1 LSYWLKQ
8 KLRIIKMGKRIKKSK
23 EKDILSRYD
32 MGIFEVN
39 KYGIFSL
46 TNNGR
51 ILFLFLTEVL
61 GFWFVGLV
69 LRNWNSFAG
78 NDYGLTVIIFST
90 MVLSFLFISIVYRY
104 RMKFQ
109 YSEYL
114 KQLGVLLFI
123 ILVYLVLYN
132 YDKLQFDD
140 TYYLNPI
147 KILYTF
153 ILLYMLAFYLVQ
165 NMIK

>member
-1 LSYWLKQ
+1 
-8 KLRIIKMGKRIKKSK
+8 MVKRIKKSK
-23 EKDILSRYD
+23 KKDIFDKYD
-32 MGIFEVN
+32 MGMFEVN
-39 KYGIFSL
+39 RYGIFSL

-61 GFWFVGLV
+61 GFWFVSLI
-69 LRNWNSFAG
+69 LRNWDRFVG
-78 NDYGLTVIIFST
+78 NDYGLTVIIFSI

-104 RMKFQ
+104 KMKFE

-123 ILVYLVLYN
+123 VLVYLVLYN
-132 YDKLQFDD
+132 YDKQQFNDI
-140 TYYLNPI
+140 YYLNPM